1 MRLGSGP
8 TVRHVL
14 ISNEPTNSAALPA
27 NYQAKLD
34 DARRLDAAAQ
44 DSNGLMGQPKGL
56 YTLFGLE
63 LWERFSYLGFQAI
76 LALYFAASIADG
88 GLGYDK
94 DVSSSIVAAF
104 GAILYLLSIAGAWI
118 ADRVTGTH
126 RALLWGAII
135 IAAGHITMGVPAEV
149 TTWIGLGLIIIGT
162 GLLKPNV
169 STKVGELY
177 RPEDARRD
185 AGFSIYY
192 AGINIGA
199 FLGPLIVGYL
209 GPEVNWHV
217 GFGAAAVGMI
227 LGVIQYIFG
236 KRNLAG
242 RERAVRIRAMFK
254 ADKYFWLTIGLVAVV
269 IALAVVFSAMAADPL
284 GLVINLVT
292 AITVIAPIAYLAWMF
307 FSPKVTKEEKA
318 NLGPYAL
325 LLAALVAYNV
335 TYFQTG
341 NTLNFI
347 ANQQT
352 HNVLFGFEFPG
363 TWYIPM
369 IALVEV
375 CAGPL
380 LAALWIRMGKR
391 QPSVSAKVSIGV
403 ILGAI
408 SFAIIALAGALT
420 EHGHLFAMWW
430 IVVSYAFMGVGDL
443 FVQTSGMSATT
454 KLAPRAFAAQTMA
467 VWFSAMAMTQGIQAQ
482 IVKLFDYDTMS
493 NITSYFGWQAVAIG
507 AVGVMLIVLTPWMR
521 KRMTVVG

>member
-1 MRLGSGP
+1 MN
-8 TVRHVL
+8 
-14 ISNEPTNSAALPA
+14 NEINLTGKKAKKF
-27 NYQAKLD
+27 QAKLEK
-34 DARRLDAAAQ
+34 ARTLDEKAQ
-44 DSNGLMGQPKGL
+44 SSKGLMGQPKGL

-76 LALYFAASIADG
+76 LALYFAASIAQG

-104 GAILYLLSIAGAWI
+104 GALLYLLSIAGAWI

-135 IAAGHITMGVPAEV
+135 IAAGHITMGIPAEV
-149 TTWIGLGLIIIGT
+149 TTWIGLGLIIVGT

-177 RPEDARRD
+177 APEDARRD

-209 GPEVNWHV
+209 GPEVNWHA
-217 GFGAAAVGMI
+217 GFAAAAVGMV
-227 LGVIQYIFG
+227 LGVIQYIFSE
-236 KRNLAG
+236 KNLAG
-242 RERAVRIRAMFK
+242 REQAVKIRMMFK

-269 IALAVVFSAMAADPL
+269 IALAVGFSAMAGNPL
-284 GLVINLVT
+284 GLIINMVT
-292 AITVIAPIAYLAWMF
+292 AVTIIAPIAYLTWMF
-307 FSPKVTKEEKA
+307 FSPKVTKTEKA

-325 LLAALVAYNV
+325 LLVALVAYNI

-347 ANQQT
+347 ANQHT
-352 HNVLFGFEFPG
+352 NNNILGFEFPG

-375 CAGPL
+375 AAGPL
-380 LAALWIRMGKR
+380 LAALWIKLGKH
-391 QPSVSAKVSIGV
+391 QPPVSAKVGIGV

-420 EHGHLFAMWW
+420 DHGHLFAMWW
-430 IVVSYAFMGVGDL
+430 IVVSYIFMGIGDL

-467 VWFSAMAMTQGIQAQ
+467 VWFSAMAMTQGLQAQ
-482 IVKLFDYDTMS
+482 IVKLFDYEHMS
-493 NITSYFGWQAVAIG
+493 NIISYFGWQAVAIG
-507 AVGVMLIVLTPWMR
+507 AVGVMLIILTPWMR